1 MIISTSER
9 VLFVGATG
17 SGKTELAKRLLKDVQ
32 RVLVIDPKHTFTLD
46 NFKLRKS
53 LKIYF
58 WERKEFRFIVRPQR
72 GDDNKLRDL
81 LEGVFAQGDLTI
93 YVDELASLA
102 DRFPL
107 TLETLEDIART
118 GRERR
123 VSLWN
128 AVQRPRGT
136 PKIFMTETET
146 FFIYN
151 LRAEADR
158 QHMAGF
164 VGEKVAEA
172 RLPEHEFLYCRADA
186 NSIPL
191 RMKLNIRTGDI
202 IRLGEEK

>member
-17 SGKTELAKRLLKDVQ
+17 SGKTELAKRLLRDVR
-32 RVLVIDPKHTFTLD
+32 RVLVIDPKHTFALD

-53 LKIYF
+53 LKVYF
-58 WERKEFRFIVRPQR
+58 WEHKEFRFIVRPQR

-81 LEGVFAQGDLTI
+81 LESVFAQGDLTI

-102 DRFPL
+102 DRFPG

-128 AVQRPRGT
+128 AVQRPRWT

-151 LRAEADR
+151 LRAEEDR
-158 QHMAGF
+158 QYMSGF
-164 VGEKVAEA
+164 VGAKVAET
-172 RLPEHEFLYCRADA
+172 RLPQHEFFYCQADA
-186 NSIPL
+186 NTNPG

-202 IRLGEEK
+202 TRLGEE